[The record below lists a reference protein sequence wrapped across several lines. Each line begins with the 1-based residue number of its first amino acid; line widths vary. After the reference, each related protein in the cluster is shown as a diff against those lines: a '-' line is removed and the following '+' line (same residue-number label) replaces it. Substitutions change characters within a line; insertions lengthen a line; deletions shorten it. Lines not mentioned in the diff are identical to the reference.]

1 MGEEGRR
8 QQQQAASGCR
18 RNAAAHASA
27 AALAQTMAALLSIPS
42 ERPRWRF
49 PPSANKGPGH
59 PACPPPPPPT
69 SPNISPSSLPS
80 PHQLTSPQAQLRKLR
95 ASHHPLPPSSFS
107 STSTPPPPPRWRPLQ
122 SLGFHHTV
130 PLSKNRGFSLCSQSL
145 LSHFLSFLFL
155 PVIYL

>member
-1 MGEEGRR
+1 MGKPCVCVFVHRGVDGLGEEGRR

-69 SPNISPSSLPS
+69 SPNISPSFLPS

-107 STSTPPPPPRWRPLQ
+107 STSPLAPPSITRLPPYSTTLEE
-122 SLGFHHTV
+122 
-130 PLSKNRGFSLCSQSL
+130 
-145 LSHFLSFLFL
+145 
-155 PVIYL
+155 